1 MKVLHILDLSLP
13 SINGYSSRSDAI
25 IRNLRLLGVETAQMT
40 CQVYTNF
47 SDSKEDVDGI
57 TYHRTN
63 QSKGMFRNI
72 PLLGYIDHVFHLAK
86 RIEEVVSIEKP
97 DVIHAHSPMLNGLAG
112 LLVRKR
118 TGIPLVYEVRAF
130 WEDAAVDTGKTKE
143 GSLRYLLIKNL
154 EQFVFKHANKVACI
168 CEGLKNAI
176 VDRGIPTDRLIV
188 SPNAVDFRK
197 FQHITETDKKLV
209 EELKLS
215 DKKVLGFLGSFF
227 KYEGLEFAIKAMPKI
242 LQRIPNAHLLLVGG
256 GNQDA
261 ELKALCKKLQLDKHI
276 TFTGRVPYQEIT
288 RYYSLVDILVFPRE
302 NIRLTQLVTPLKP
315 LESMALGKPI
325 IASDV
330 GGHRELIEDGVT
342 GVLFES
348 ENIELLAK
356 AAISLLESPE
366 KMKSCIDNGH
376 NYVENVRNWKNTA
389 TCYLPVYEEVTN
401 ANRQD

>member
-1 MKVLHILDLSLP
+1 MKVLHLLDASLP
-13 SINGYSSRSDAI
+13 NASGYASRSDAI
-25 IRNLRLLGVETAQMT
+25 IRNQRLLGIETCQMT
-40 CQVYTNF
+40 CQGYTNF
-47 SDSKEDVDGI
+47 KALREDVDGV
-57 TYHRTN
+57 TYYRTAK
-63 QSKGMFRNI
+63 SKGIFRSI

-86 RIEEVVSIEKP
+86 RIEEVVSVEKP

-154 EQFVFKHANKVACI
+154 EQYVFKNANKVACI
-168 CEGLKNAI
+168 CEGLKKAI
-176 VDRGIPTDRLIV
+176 IDRGIPTDKLIV

-197 FQHITETDKKLV
+197 FRPIKKIDQKLAVELKLTDKKV
-209 EELKLS
+209 
-215 DKKVLGFLGSFF
+215 VGFLGSFF
-227 KYEGLEFAIKAMPKI
+227 KYEGLEFAIKAMPDI
-242 LQRIPNAHLLLVGG
+242 LKKIPNAHLLLVGG
-256 GNQDA
+256 GNQDKKLRSLSA
-261 ELKALCKKLQLDKHI
+261 ELGLENHI

-288 RYYSLVDILVFPRE
+288 RYYSLVDLLVFPRE

-330 GGHRELIEDGVT
+330 GGHREMIEHGVT
-342 GVLFES
+342 GLLFES
-348 ENIELLAK
+348 ENIVSLAE
-356 AAISLLESPE
+356 AAITMLEDSA
-366 KMKSCIDNGH
+366 KVTSCVANGH
-376 NYVENVRNWKNTA
+376 DYVENIRNWKNTA

-401 ANRQD
+401 AKQQN